1 MGDPFKPD
9 FGLSVAVKTHGNVGV
24 SPAVPKL
31 DILILQLRK
40 SLTMWFTRPRW
51 PDIPAEE
58 IKKRA
63 RLLVIDDDEFPYQTL
78 FERDGYTLEK
88 WPDVIDL
95 PKLESGFFD
104 IVLLDL
110 QGVGRQQS
118 SEQGLGILR
127 HLRKT
132 TPAQIIIAYSSAD
145 WPLKYQEFFEQADA
159 VLGKSSDY
167 VDFKR
172 KVDQLLEQRFSIGFY
187 IARIQKVVGPNIDDP
202 VRLERLSRDSILGK
216 DTSKLRSFLEDR
228 MQSPEAIGNVLS
240 LVQTAI
246 AVASLWKS

>member
-1 MGDPFKPD
+1 
-9 FGLSVAVKTHGNVGV
+9 
-24 SPAVPKL
+24 
-31 DILILQLRK
+31 
-40 SLTMWFTRPRW
+40 MWFRRPKW
-51 PDIPAEE
+51 PDIPFDE

-63 RLLVIDDDEFPYQTL
+63 RLLVIDDDEFPYQIL

-88 WPDVIDL
+88 WPDVTDL
-95 PKLESGFFD
+95 SKLESGFFD
-104 IVLLDL
+104 ILLLDL

-127 HLRKT
+127 HLRKA

-187 IARIQKVVGPNIDDP
+187 LGRIQKLVGPNIDDP
-202 VRLERLSRDSILGK
+202 ARLERLSRDSILRK
-216 DTSKLRSFLEDR
+216 DTSKLRRFLEDR
-228 MQSPEAIGNVLS
+228 MQSPEAIGDVLG
-240 LVQTAI
+240 LIQTAI
-246 AVASLWKS
+246 AIASLWKS